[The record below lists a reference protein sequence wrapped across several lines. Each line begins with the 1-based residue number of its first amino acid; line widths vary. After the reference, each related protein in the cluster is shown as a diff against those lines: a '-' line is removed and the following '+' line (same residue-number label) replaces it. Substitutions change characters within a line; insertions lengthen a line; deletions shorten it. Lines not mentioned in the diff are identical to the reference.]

1 MNMALHPR
9 RLAAAILRAALKITP
24 PHLAEWGRAMLAELH
39 HVEGDWSALA
49 WAIGSTGVLAKHAF
63 FSLFIPGHANPI
75 ATSGGNFFAKEK
87 PMRKATLIGAIACL
101 FASLLFFAAPTFRQ
115 AFQIALVQWHS
126 IVSSLYGGRYY
137 EAEAAVNYSA
147 IIQKARANHNAE
159 DLAFVAVHRWGAPG
173 AAAEA
178 DEAVRMDSNLTWIY
192 AVIASRNW
200 ASPELD
206 AWIAKLEQFDPQNA
220 LPHLIAAEDAESRSV
235 LSGKYR
241 IGDYKT
247 DPAWRSAVAAAFAS
261 TKLDTYADRMQQ
273 LDYDVSRRYGFSDP
287 FQVESEYF
295 LSLGI
300 APGIGNSVDYANSLV
315 STGDALEARGD
326 YAGAAKQYWLVVHF
340 GELLH
345 PPQRRTL
352 NAYNTGIFA
361 AMFLETPYRRL
372 AALYA
377 KQGDQNQAQ
386 LFTYLADATEDTHKN
401 TLSAIRQSL
410 AGSPADRWNAA
421 IVGVSG
427 IALFLCAAV
436 LVACLIVAFAKSRSL
451 RPSKLRVG
459 PFTAFLAATSAIGV
473 LFSSLALYLS
483 YRPYDELV
491 RAYLRDGDPAHLQP
505 LTVFLGYLD
514 YDSYPPRAGTLYN
527 LHQFPIYFWTAA
539 IALCAAAL
547 IFTAIKFFS
556 RPHHPAAA

>member
-1 MNMALHPR
+1 MNVTFHPR
-9 RLAAAILRAALKITP
+9 SIAAAIFRGALRIAP
-24 PHLAEWGRAMLAELH
+24 PQVAEWGRAMYAELH
-39 HVEGDWSALA
+39 HVEGDWAALA
-49 WAIGSTGVLAKHAF
+49 WALGSAGVLAKHALVA
-63 FSLFIPGHANPI
+63 LFIPTANQGV
-75 ATSGGNFFAKEK
+75 TSSENLFAKEK
-87 PMRKATLIGAIACL
+87 PMRKATLIGAAVCL

-147 IIQKARANHNAE
+147 IIEKARASHDAE

-178 DEAVRMDSNLTWIY
+178 DEAVRMDPSLTWIY

-200 ASPELD
+200 TAPELD
-206 AWIAKLEQFDPQNA
+206 TWIAKLEQFDPQNA

-241 IGDYKT
+241 VGDYKN

-287 FQVESEYF
+287 FQAESEYF

-300 APGIGNSVDYANSLV
+300 APGVGNSVDYANSMV

-340 GELLH
+340 GEMLH
-345 PPQRRTL
+345 PPQRRSL

-386 LFTYLADATEDTHKN
+386 LFTYLADATEDAHKN

-436 LVACLIVAFAKSRSL
+436 LVVCLVVAFAKSRSPGQAS
-451 RPSKLRVG
+451 RGAFHR
-459 PFTAFLAATSAIGV
+459 FLAATSAIGV

-527 LHQFPIYFWTAA
+527 LHHLPVYFWTAT
-539 IALCAAAL
+539 ITLCAAAL
-547 IFTAIKFFS
+547 IFAAVKFVAS
-556 RPHHPAAA
+556 HRPAAA